1 MSKTKIAITVTGAL
15 IAIAAVGIG
24 IWFGVVRA
32 HSSKYNL
39 ITLKNRELPAPQKP
53 TEDAFVQLSDVN
65 MHFVKYG
72 EGEKTV
78 ILLHGNGGSAKSL
91 SEAAAYLANEYTVYC
106 LESRCHGQSSD
117 PGVITYDLMAKD
129 VYEFINAKG
138 LVKPFVMG
146 HSDGGMVALAAA
158 SHYPDL
164 LGAVISCGSNSN
176 PETLKSFFRTKVKIN
191 NAFKKDKLNDLM
203 LTLPDFTPEFLGRI
217 TAPVLVVAGEFD
229 IMPLSDT
236 VYIHDNIANSEIAI
250 VKMAN
255 HSSYMSHDGKQAYA
269 LAHDY
274 FSKIQGK

>member
-1 MSKTKIAITVTGAL
+1 
-15 IAIAAVGIG
+15 
-24 IWFGVVRA
+24 
-32 HSSKYNL
+32 
-39 ITLKNRELPAPQKP
+39 
-53 TEDAFVQLSDVN
+53 

-176 PETLKSFFRTKVKIN
+176 PATLKSFFRTKVKIN